1 MDARRLLGRWMGISA
16 FLYATSGAFFAVAPD
31 RVFDLIHLFTR
42 MVGLPDSPYP
52 AERFWLT
59 LAISMM
65 LMLTMCCTM
74 VARDP
79 VAYLDVTMVVVASK
93 FMSTTMGLTY
103 YLAHASHPAL
113 LMIGLTDLPL
123 GVVTLVL
130 YRRAKEA
137 PAA

>member
-1 MDARRLLGRWMGISA
+1 
-16 FLYATSGAFFAVAPD
+16 
-31 RVFDLIHLFTR
+31 
-42 MVGLPDSPYP
+42 
-52 AERFWLT
+52 
-59 LAISMM
+59 MM
-65 LMLTMCCTM
+65 LMLTMCCAM

-93 FMSTTMGLTY
+93 FMSTAMGLIY
-103 YLAHASHPAL
+103 YQLNAADPAL

-123 GVVTLVL
+123 GVVTLLL